1 MIGHKK
7 CYLTERSEQ
16 LQVAKS
22 ALSQVLNALMSH
34 ISQADGHYSDFSSE
48 LGEIANG
55 LSADTTVEDLN
66 GVIDRAMRAT
76 NAALERGAEL
86 KQEFSSLA
94 AEMQQVRSEM
104 ERSHEEARTDSLT
117 GVNNRL
123 AFQEELDNLPTAADE
138 DTHAPCLL
146 MVDVDFFKR
155 VNDTYGHQT
164 GDHALRIVAQEIKA
178 ILRGRDLVA
187 RHGGEE
193 FAVLLRDTPR
203 SGCMAVAENIRAGI
217 ERTQI
222 RLLGDSGAG
231 KSLSVTASLGGAWL
245 RGEEA
250 IDAFVD
256 RADRALY
263 QSKKNGRNR
272 VTWENRDTEA

>member
-138 DTHAPCLL
+138 DTHAPCIL

-178 ILRGRDLVA
+178 ILKGRDLVA

-203 SGCMAVAENIRAGI
+203 SGCMAVAENIRAG
-217 ERTQI
+217 
-222 RLLGDSGAG
+222 
-231 KSLSVTASLGGAWL
+231 
-245 RGEEA
+245 
-250 IDAFVD
+250 D
-256 RADRALY
+256 RAHPDPPA
-263 QSKKNGRNR
+263 GRFWR
-272 VTWENRDTEA
+272 RQIAVGDCVFRRCLVAWRGGHRRLCRPR